1 MRINVDRDPRS
12 VHSALA
18 QWREERLVAAGFDR
32 ALARQAAADGRFDVH
47 ALIELT
53 ETGCPPHLAY
63 RILAPLQE
71 GP

>member
-1 MRINVDRDPRS
+1 MRINVDRDPGT

-18 QWREERLVAAGFDR
+18 RWRQERLVAAGFDR
-32 ALARQAAADGRFDVH
+32 ALARRVAADGRFDVH

-53 ETGCPPHLAY
+53 EAGCPPHLAC

-71 GP
+71 GL